1 MVNNKRYYVDL
12 VSFDKGVITVVKP
25 DGQVGVY
32 VQRGVHKLDTM
43 QFRTAVGIGMLRTD
57 AKNFTEFPR
66 EFTLVNERPDIMG
79 EVRVT
84 FNLNQLA
91 KTLGK

>member
-1 MVNNKRYYVDL
+1 MVDNKRYYVDL

-32 VQRGVHKLDTM
+32 VQRGVHKLDMM
-43 QFRTAVGIGMLRTD
+43 QFRTAVGVGMLRAD
-57 AKNFTEFPR
+57 AMNFAEFPR

-79 EVRVT
+79 KVRVT
-84 FNLNQLA
+84 FNINQLA
-91 KTLGK
+91 KMLGK